1 MLKKSVLLSGTFAFW
16 LAVPVISGQ
25 FSAQAE
31 TPAKPAPVKAADEK
45 PVTEKEADKTAAEKP
60 ATARANPENSKTA
73 ADSKTDDKAGV
84 KQESTDTIADVP
96 EVSTGFIIPELAGSW
111 TKSQSEKA
119 NMLRQPASTDE
130 MPAFNESRFGAK
142 LADPA
147 FGAFQRGL
155 YLTAFNLGME
165 RAKAG
170 DAAAQTL
177 VAEIYARGLG
187 IKADQKQAAHWY
199 GLAAEQGEHEAQFRY
214 AAMLLQGIYVTK
226 DAKKAEILMQKA
238 AEAGVAMAQF
248 NYAQM
253 LMMRY
258 PGEKGLDEAWPWFEK
273 AAEAQLPDAE
283 YAVSQILANGTLKIP
298 RDDVKARDY
307 LLRAA
312 RKNYDTA
319 QLDLG
324 TWLVEGRGGERN
336 YDAGFRWLLTAAR
349 GGNIAA
355 MARVARLYRD
365 GIGTEG
371 NPVEAAAWYIMARRS
386 KLNAKDLDSFMDGL
400 TDEEIQQ
407 AIARANSL
415 R

>member
-1 MLKKSVLLSGTFAFW
+1 MLKKSVLLNNTCAVCLLIAASITGSLPAFVQN
-16 LAVPVISGQ
+16 A
-25 FSAQAE
+25 SAQGTKQDAAK
-31 TPAKPAPVKAADEK
+31 PAKPAEIP
-45 PVTEKEADKTAAEKP
+45 P
-60 ATARANPENSKTA
+60 S
-73 ADSKTDDKAGV
+73 
-84 KQESTDTIADVP
+84 IDVP
-96 EVSTGFIIPELAGSW
+96 AVSTGFTIPELAGALTG
-111 TKSQSEKA
+111 TKDDKSD
-119 NMLRQPASTDE
+119 MLQQPASTDN
-130 MPAFNESRFGAK
+130 MPAFNENRFGAK
-142 LADPA
+142 VTDPA

-187 IKADQKQAAHWY
+187 VKTDQKQAAHWY

-214 AAMLLQGIYVTK
+214 AAMLLQGMYVPK
-226 DAKKAEILMQKA
+226 DAKKAEELMRKA
-238 AEAGVAMAQF
+238 ADADIPMAQF
-248 NYAQM
+248 NYGQM
-253 LMMRY
+253 LMMRH
-258 PGEKGLDEAWPWFEK
+258 PGMTGIDDAWPWFQK
-273 AAEAQLPDAE
+273 AADAE
-283 YAVSQILANGTLKIP
+283 LADGEYAMSQILANGTLKVK
-298 RDDVKARDY
+298 RDDAKARDY

-336 YDAGFRWLLTAAR
+336 YDAGFRWMLTAAR

-355 MARVARLYRD
+355 MARLARLYRD
-365 GIGTEG
+365 GIGTDG
-371 NPVEAAAWYIMARRS
+371 NPVEAAAWYIAARRA

-400 TDEEIQQ
+400 TDAEIQQ
-407 AIARANSL
+407 AISRANNL

>member
-1 MLKKSVLLSGTFAFW
+1 MLKKSVLLNSTCAFW
-16 LAVPVISGQ
+16 LIVAAVAIHKP
-25 FSAQAE
+25 ALAAE
-31 TPAKPAPVKAADEK
+31 VTKPAPEKTTAETTKTETDKKAEPSGA
-45 PVTEKEADKTAAEKP
+45 
-60 ATARANPENSKTA
+60 SM
-73 ADSKTDDKAGV
+73 
-84 KQESTDTIADVP
+84 DVP
-96 EVSTGFIIPELAGSW
+96 AVSTGFTIPELAGAWSKNKND
-111 TKSQSEKA
+111 KSD
-119 NMLRQPASTDE
+119 MLQQPATTDA
-130 MPAFNESRFGAK
+130 MPAFNENRFGDK
-142 LADPA
+142 IADPA

-199 GLAAEQGEHEAQFRY
+199 GLAAEKNEHEAQFRY
-214 AAMLLQGIYVTK
+214 AAMLLQGIYVAK
-226 DAKKAEILMQKA
+226 DAKKAEVLMQKA
-238 AEAGVAMAQF
+238 AEAGNAMAQF
-248 NYAQM
+248 NYGQM
-253 LMMRY
+253 LMMRN
-258 PGEKGLDEAWPWFEK
+258 PGLKGLEEATPWFEK
-273 AAEAQLPDAE
+273 AADAGLADGE
-283 YAVSQILANGTLKIP
+283 YAVSQILANGTSKIK
-298 RDDVKARDY
+298 RDDAKARDY

-319 QLDLG
+319 QLDLA

-336 YDAGFRWLLTAAR
+336 FDAGFRWMLTAAR

-365 GIGTEG
+365 GIGTDG
-371 NPVEAAAWYIMARRS
+371 NSVEAAAWYILARRS

-400 TDEEIQQ
+400 TDDEIQQ
-407 AIARANSL
+407 AISRANNL

>member
-1 MLKKSVLLSGTFAFW
+1 MLKKSVLLNSTCAFW
-16 LAVPVISGQ
+16 LIVAAATIHEP
-25 FSAQAE
+25 ALAAE
-31 TPAKPAPVKAADEK
+31 VTKPAPE
-45 PVTEKEADKTAAEKP
+45 KTAAE
-60 ATARANPENSKTA
+60 TTKTE
-73 ADSKTDDKAGV
+73 TDKKAEPSGA
-84 KQESTDTIADVP
+84 SMDVP
-96 EVSTGFIIPELAGSW
+96 AVSTGFTIPELAGAWSKNKND
-111 TKSQSEKA
+111 KSD
-119 NMLRQPASTDE
+119 MLQQPATTDA
-130 MPAFNESRFGAK
+130 MPAFNENRFGDK
-142 LADPA
+142 IADPA

-199 GLAAEQGEHEAQFRY
+199 GLAAEKDEHEAQFRY

-226 DAKKAEILMQKA
+226 DTKKAEVLMQKA
-238 AEAGVAMAQF
+238 AEAGNAMAQF
-248 NYAQM
+248 NYGQM
-253 LMMRY
+253 LMMRN
-258 PGEKGLDEAWPWFEK
+258 PGLKGLEEATPWFEK
-273 AAEAQLPDAE
+273 AADAGLADGE
-283 YAVSQILANGTLKIP
+283 YAVSQILANGTSKIK
-298 RDDVKARDY
+298 RDDAKARDY

-319 QLDLG
+319 QLDLA

-336 YDAGFRWLLTAAR
+336 FDAGFRWMLTAAR

-365 GIGTEG
+365 GIGTDG
-371 NPVEAAAWYIMARRS
+371 NSVEAAAWYILARRS

-400 TDEEIQQ
+400 TDDEIQQ
-407 AIARANSL
+407 AISRANNL

>member
-1 MLKKSVLLSGTFAFW
+1 MLKKSVLLSGIFAFS
-16 LAVPVISGQ
+16 LGLPAVCGQ
-25 FSAQAE
+25 LSAQAE
-31 TPAKPAPVKAADEK
+31 PSAKPASAK
-45 PVTEKEADKTAAEKP
+45 KTHHHTAEQNTKTNSTS
-60 ATARANPENSKTA
+60 APENNA
-73 ADSKTDDKAGV
+73 HN
-84 KQESTDTIADVP
+84 IADVP

-111 TKSQSEKA
+111 AKHQSEKA

-130 MPAFNESRFGAK
+130 MPAFNESRFGDK
-142 LADPA
+142 PADPA

-165 RAKAG
+165 RAKTG

-187 IKADQKQAAHWY
+187 IKADQKQAAYWY
-199 GLAAEQGEHEAQFRY
+199 GLAAAKGEHEAQFRY
-214 AAMLLQGIYVTK
+214 AAMLLQGIYVPK
-226 DAKKAEILMQKA
+226 DTKKAEELMKNA
-238 AEAGVAMAQF
+238 AQAGIAMAQF
-248 NYAQM
+248 NYGQM
-253 LMMRY
+253 LVMRY
-258 PGEKGLDEAWPWFEK
+258 PGEKGLDEAWPWFQK
-273 AAEAQLPDAE
+273 AADAQLADAE
-283 YAVSQILANGTLKIP
+283 YAVSQILANGTIKVP
-298 RDDVKARDY
+298 RDDKKAREY

-336 YDAGFRWLLTAAR
+336 YEAGFRWLLAAAR
-349 GGNIAA
+349 SGNVAA
-355 MARVARLYRD
+355 QARVARLYRD

-371 NPVEAAAWYIMARRS
+371 NPVEAAAWYITARRS
-386 KLNAKDLDSFMDGL
+386 KLNARDLDSFMDGL
-400 TDEEIQQ
+400 TDEEIQK

>member
-1 MLKKSVLLSGTFAFW
+1 MLKKSVLLNSTCAFW
-16 LAVPVISGQ
+16 LIVAAVAIHKP
-25 FSAQAE
+25 ALAAE
-31 TPAKPAPVKAADEK
+31 VTKPAPE
-45 PVTEKEADKTAAEKP
+45 KTAAE
-60 ATARANPENSKTA
+60 TTKTE
-73 ADSKTDDKAGV
+73 TDKKAEPSGA
-84 KQESTDTIADVP
+84 SMDVP
-96 EVSTGFIIPELAGSW
+96 AVSTGFTIPELAGAWSKNKND
-111 TKSQSEKA
+111 KSD
-119 NMLRQPASTDE
+119 MLQQPATTDA
-130 MPAFNESRFGAK
+130 MPAFNENRFGDK
-142 LADPA
+142 VADPA

-199 GLAAEQGEHEAQFRY
+199 GLAAEKDEHEAQFRY

-226 DAKKAEILMQKA
+226 DTKKAEVLMQKA
-238 AEAGVAMAQF
+238 AEADNAMAQF
-248 NYAQM
+248 NYGQM
-253 LMMRY
+253 LMMRN
-258 PGEKGLDEAWPWFEK
+258 PGLKGLEEATPWFEK
-273 AAEAQLPDAE
+273 AADAGLADGE
-283 YAVSQILANGTLKIP
+283 YAVSQILANGTSKIK
-298 RDDVKARDY
+298 RDDAKARDY

-319 QLDLG
+319 QLDLA

-336 YDAGFRWLLTAAR
+336 FDAGFRWMLTAAR

-365 GIGTEG
+365 GIGTDG
-371 NPVEAAAWYIMARRS
+371 NSVEAAAWYILARRS

-400 TDEEIQQ
+400 TDDEIQQ
-407 AIARANSL
+407 AISRANNL

>member
-1 MLKKSVLLSGTFAFW
+1 MLKKSVLFNSTCAFW
-16 LAVPVISGQ
+16 LVAAAASMPATTVM
-25 FSAQAE
+25 AAE
-31 TPAKPAPVKAADEK
+31 AAKPAPEK
-45 PVTEKEADKTAAEKP
+45 TVPEADKPKTDKTETDKP
-60 ATARANPENSKTA
+60 ADPTGASM
-73 ADSKTDDKAGV
+73 
-84 KQESTDTIADVP
+84 DVP
-96 EVSTGFIIPELAGSW
+96 SVSTGFTIPELAGSW
-111 TKSQSEKA
+111 SKNQTEKSD
-119 NMLRQPASTDE
+119 MLQQPATTDA
-130 MPAFNESRFGAK
+130 MPAFNENRFGDK
-142 LADPA
+142 IADPA

-170 DAAAQTL
+170 DPAAQTL

-187 IKADQKQAAHWY
+187 VKSDQKQAAHWY
-199 GLAAEQGEHEAQFRY
+199 GLAAEKGEHEAQFRY

-226 DAKKAEILMQKA
+226 DAKKAEELMQKA
-238 AEAGVAMAQF
+238 AEAGNAMAQF

-253 LMMRY
+253 LMMRR
-258 PGEKGLDEAWPWFEK
+258 PGAKGLDEAAPWFQK
-273 AAEAQLPDAE
+273 AADAGLADGE
-283 YAVSQILANGTLKIP
+283 YAVSQLLANGTATIK
-298 RDDVKARDY
+298 RDDAQAREY

-336 YDAGFRWLLTAAR
+336 YDAGFRWMLTAAR

-365 GIGTEG
+365 GIGTDG
-371 NPVEAAAWYIMARRS
+371 NSVEAAAWYILARRS

-407 AIARANSL
+407 AIARANNL

>member
-1 MLKKSVLLSGTFAFW
+1 MLKKSVLLNSTCAFW
-16 LAVPVISGQ
+16 LIVAAVAIHKP
-25 FSAQAE
+25 ALAAE
-31 TPAKPAPVKAADEK
+31 VTKPAPE
-45 PVTEKEADKTAAEKP
+45 KTAAE
-60 ATARANPENSKTA
+60 TTKTE
-73 ADSKTDDKAGV
+73 TDKKAEPSGA
-84 KQESTDTIADVP
+84 SMDVP
-96 EVSTGFIIPELAGSW
+96 AVSTGFTIPELAGAWSKNKND
-111 TKSQSEKA
+111 KSD
-119 NMLRQPASTDE
+119 MLQQPATTDA
-130 MPAFNESRFGAK
+130 MPAFNENRFGDK
-142 LADPA
+142 IADPA

-199 GLAAEQGEHEAQFRY
+199 GLAAEKNEHEAQFRY
-214 AAMLLQGIYVTK
+214 AAMLLQGIYVAK
-226 DAKKAEILMQKA
+226 DAKKAEVLMQKA
-238 AEAGVAMAQF
+238 AEAGNAMAQF
-248 NYAQM
+248 NYGQM
-253 LMMRY
+253 LMMRN
-258 PGEKGLDEAWPWFEK
+258 PGLKGLEEATPWFEK
-273 AAEAQLPDAE
+273 AADAGLADGE
-283 YAVSQILANGTLKIP
+283 YAVSQILANGTSKIK
-298 RDDVKARDY
+298 RDDAKARDY

-319 QLDLG
+319 QLDLA

-336 YDAGFRWLLTAAR
+336 FDAGFRWMLTAAR

-365 GIGTEG
+365 GIGTDG
-371 NPVEAAAWYIMARRS
+371 NSVEAAAWYILARRS

-400 TDEEIQQ
+400 TDDEIQQ
-407 AIARANSL
+407 AISRANNL

>member
-1 MLKKSVLLSGTFAFW
+1 MLKKSVLLNSTCAFW
-16 LAVPVISGQ
+16 LMLSAV
-25 FSAQAE
+25 SASLPAMAE
-31 TPAKPAPVKAADEK
+31 GKAKAAPEK
-45 PVTEKEADKTAAEKP
+45 AA
-60 ATARANPENSKTA
+60 
-73 ADSKTDDKAGV
+73 
-84 KQESTDTIADVP
+84 TDTAKTETDKKPDETSMDVP
-96 EVSTGFIIPELAGSW
+96 SVSTGFTIPELAGSW
-111 TKSQSEKA
+111 AKDQNDKA
-119 NMLRQPASTDE
+119 DMLQQPASTDAI
-130 MPAFNESRFGAK
+130 PAFNETRFGNK

-170 DAAAQTL
+170 DPSAQTL

-187 IKADQKQAAHWY
+187 VKADQKEAAHWY
-199 GLAAEQGEHEAQFRY
+199 GLAAEKGEHEAQFRY
-214 AAMLLQGIYVTK
+214 AAMLLQGIYVPK
-226 DAKKAEILMQKA
+226 DAKKAEVLMQKA
-238 AEAGVAMAQF
+238 AEAGNAMAQF
-248 NYAQM
+248 NYGQI
-253 LMMRY
+253 LMMRH
-258 PGEKGLDEAWPWFEK
+258 PGMKGLDEAAPWFQK
-273 AAEAQLPDAE
+273 AADAGLADGE
-283 YAVSQILANGTLKIP
+283 YAMSQLLANGTTTIK
-298 RDDVKARDY
+298 RDDAKAREY
-307 LLRAA
+307 LLLAA

-336 YDAGFRWLLTAAR
+336 YDAGFRWMLTAAR

-371 NPVEAAAWYIMARRS
+371 KPVEAAAWYILARRS

-407 AIARANSL
+407 AISRANNL

>member
-1 MLKKSVLLSGTFAFW
+1 MLKKSVLLNNTCAVCLLIAASITGSLPAFVQN
-16 LAVPVISGQ
+16 A
-25 FSAQAE
+25 SAQGTKQDAAK
-31 TPAKPAPVKAADEK
+31 PAKPAEIP
-45 PVTEKEADKTAAEKP
+45 P
-60 ATARANPENSKTA
+60 S
-73 ADSKTDDKAGV
+73 
-84 KQESTDTIADVP
+84 IDVP
-96 EVSTGFIIPELAGSW
+96 AVSTGFTIPELAGALTG
-111 TKSQSEKA
+111 TKDDKSD
-119 NMLRQPASTDE
+119 MLQQPASTDT
-130 MPAFNESRFGAK
+130 MPAFNENRFGAK
-142 LADPA
+142 VTDPA

-187 IKADQKQAAHWY
+187 VKTDQKQAAHWY

-214 AAMLLQGIYVTK
+214 AAMLLQGMYVPK
-226 DAKKAEILMQKA
+226 DAKKAEELMRKA
-238 AEAGVAMAQF
+238 ADADIPMAQF
-248 NYAQM
+248 NYGQM
-253 LMMRY
+253 LMMRH
-258 PGEKGLDEAWPWFEK
+258 PGMTGIDDAWPWFQK
-273 AAEAQLPDAE
+273 AADAE
-283 YAVSQILANGTLKIP
+283 LADGEYAMSQILANGTLKVK
-298 RDDVKARDY
+298 RDDAKARDY

-336 YDAGFRWLLTAAR
+336 YDAGFRWMLTAAR

-355 MARVARLYRD
+355 MARLARLYRD
-365 GIGTEG
+365 GIGTDG
-371 NPVEAAAWYIMARRS
+371 NPVEAAAWYIAARRA

-400 TDEEIQQ
+400 TDAEIQQ
-407 AIARANSL
+407 AISRANNL